1 MKARLNITIEEDLV
15 YKIKSYAEKH
25 QSSVSQLI
33 EDYFKTIVKKPKRK
47 SLLDVIEELPKP
59 KTQYRD
65 DFDFKKEYFNDR
77 AEKYGFKNNS

>member
-1 MKARLNITIEEDLV
+1 MKARLNITIEEELV

-59 KTQYRD
+59 KAKYRD